1 MKHTQDPF
9 TYLAR
14 AGLYRND
21 PEEEAAVLATDLVVE
36 TPTGPITIRGTA
48 IQDEIIME
56 ELPGMWE
63 SADFTGGWSDVDSDP
78 YDQDNDRADG

>member
-21 PEEEAAVLATDLVVE
+21 PEEEAAVLAADLVAE

-48 IQDEIIME
+48 IQDSIV
-56 ELPGMWE
+56 L
-63 SADFTGGWSDVDSDP
+63 DVI
-78 YDQDNDRADG
+78 DNDTRADG